1 MLNNKVD
8 NRINECLNNMDIN
21 SKYKLLEQLETKNLG
36 KNEKADPEFMES
48 IVNIILDT
56 ATLVAKCLG
65 IVK

>member
-1 MLNNKVD
+1 MNNID

-36 KNEKADPEFMES
+36 KNENADLEFIES

-56 ATLVAKCLG
+56 TTLIAKCLG

>member
-36 KNEKADPEFMES
+36 KNEKADPEFMGS

-56 ATLVAKCLG
+56 ATLIAKCLG
-65 IVK
+65 MVK

>member
-36 KNEKADPEFMES
+36 KNEKADPKFIES
-48 IVNIILDT
+48 IVNVILDT
-56 ATLVAKCLG
+56 ATLIVKCLG